1 MSRTAITL
9 AVACALILRVTG
21 QQSTPTFEVASIR
34 PSSGD
39 SRAADRSE
47 VQPSGQF
54 IVTNTTLDNLIRG
67 VFEVQRHELIIGEK
81 VPSWFASERWD
92 IVGKGPP
99 ITNETAQRPL
109 LFAMMRNLLIERF
122 KLVTRRET
130 REIPVY
136 ALVVARSDGRWVR
149 R

>member
-1 MSRTAITL
+1 MRQALLLSLEDTRIVNCQRRYNPTRGGCMNRL
-9 AVACALILRVTG
+9 AVGILASCLLAVSLAA
-21 QQSTPTFEVASIR
+21 QQSTPAFEVASIR
-34 PSSGD
+34 PSSLD
-39 SRAADRSE
+39 TRAADRSE

-109 LFAMMRNLLIERF
+109 LFAMMRN
-122 KLVTRRET
+122 
-130 REIPVY
+130 
-136 ALVVARSDGRWVR
+136 
-149 R
+149 